1 MVIFTAVVIAKGRW
15 STFRSLRATA
25 PLPHQPPP
33 CHLGA
38 SSLSL
43 KSGCCHPTEMVQT
56 FPPAAFF
63 PADGATVDIFLK
75 INLKLCSK
83 LLHVAS
89 LFLFSVFS
97 SLCVCPPASPAILF
111 IPFFL
116 AFCLLSTSPFSAT
129 HFCCSVYIYMWTG
142 VCVCMYLFTHVR
154 MFVIVMSI
162 GYNVE
167 GRSSV
172 FVVQSTITSFFL
184 FYFIF
189 FRSPIVLFF
198 YCHVHS
204 DQTRKPSRGLFMIPV
219 INYTSGA
226 GLQMSTQRNRQITVT
241 GGESTSQ
248 QEFSSLSLHQICM
261 MFIRRNQRRK
271 SQERPI
277 HINKLAEV
285 NPFRRVCV
293 PATILHLLA
302 GRGQAS

>member
-1 MVIFTAVVIAKGRW
+1 MLKATSCCFFVPFFCLLIFVFV
-15 STFRSLRATA
+15 
-25 PLPHQPPP
+25 
-33 CHLGA
+33 
-38 SSLSL
+38 
-43 KSGCCHPTEMVQT
+43 
-56 FPPAAFF
+56 
-63 PADGATVDIFLK
+63 
-75 INLKLCSK
+75 
-83 LLHVAS
+83 LLHHLPFS
-89 LFLFSVFS
+89 LFLSFWLFVYYPHLLSQPHIFAV
-97 SLCVCPPASPAILF
+97 LYIYICGRVCVCA
-111 IPFFL
+111 
-116 AFCLLSTSPFSAT
+116 
-129 HFCCSVYIYMWTG
+129 
-142 VCVCMYLFTHVR
+142 CMYLFTHVR

-172 FVVQSTITSFFL
+172 FAVQSTINSFFL

>member
-1 MVIFTAVVIAKGRW
+1 MLK
-15 STFRSLRATA
+15 AT
-25 PLPHQPPP
+25 
-33 CHLGA
+33 
-38 SSLSL
+38 S
-43 KSGCCHPTEMVQT
+43 CC
-56 FPPAAFF
+56 FF
-63 PADGATVDIFLK
+63 V
-75 INLKLCSK
+75 
-83 LLHVAS
+83 
-89 LFLFSVFS
+89 
-97 SLCVCPPASPAILF
+97 
-111 IPFFL
+111 PF
-116 AFCLLSTSPFSAT
+116 FCLLIFVCLSSCITCHSLYSFLPGFLFIIHISFLSHT
-129 HFCCSVYIYMWTG
+129 FLLFCIYIYVG

-302 GRGQAS
+302 GQDKPHRKYRLVFLWKLMFRKMRAAIPRVHRPQCLPIGRSESETKQKLLAQ